1 MTWLLIVFGTALVLS
16 PLMWLKQSPHQKR
29 IAELRRLASLASLQ
43 VSLHRMPDAREDERR
58 LEAVCYRLPW
68 QDTDCRQDWVLQR
81 ISSRGWPSEYQG
93 WFWMAQDAGE
103 QWDDLLAATVSNLP
117 EGVGAVVAS
126 AQGIGVIWDERGDQS
141 ELNQICDFLHR
152 LREKAEEICL

>member
-29 IAELRRLASLASLQ
+29 ITHLRRQASLASLQ
-43 VSLHRMPDAREDERR
+43 VSLHRRPDAREDERR
-58 LEAVCYRLPW
+58 LEAVCYHFPW

-81 ISSRGWPSEYQG
+81 VSNRGWPSEFQG
-93 WFWMAQDAGE
+93 WCWMKQDAGA
-103 QWDDLLAATVSNLP
+103 QWHDVLAHTLANLP
-117 EGVGAVVAS
+117 QGVGAIVAS

-141 ELNQICDFLHR
+141 ELNQICDCLHR
-152 LREKAEEICL
+152 LRQKAEEICL

>member
-29 IAELRRLASLASLQ
+29 ITHLRRQASLASLQ
-43 VSLHRMPDAREDERR
+43 VSLHRRPDAREDERR
-58 LEAVCYRLPW
+58 LEAVCYRFPW

-81 ISSRGWPSEYQG
+81 VSNRGWPSEFQG
-93 WFWMAQDAGE
+93 WCWMKQDAGA
-103 QWDDLLAATVSNLP
+103 QWHDVLAHTLANLP
-117 EGVGAVVAS
+117 QGVGAIVAS

-141 ELNQICDFLHR
+141 ELNQICDCLHR
-152 LREKAEEICL
+152 LRQKAEEICL